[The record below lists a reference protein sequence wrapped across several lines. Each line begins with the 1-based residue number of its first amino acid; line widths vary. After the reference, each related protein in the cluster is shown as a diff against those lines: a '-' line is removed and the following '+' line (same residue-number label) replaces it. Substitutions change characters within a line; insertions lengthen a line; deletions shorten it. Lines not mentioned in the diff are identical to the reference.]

1 MKNYYNYTRALLACF
16 MIFWGCTKKPT
27 DFRSYLAGTE
37 ITYPGKVTNASV
49 YPGNGRIMLVWN
61 PSPDP
66 SITKYVVYW
75 NNNVDSLILTA
86 SSHKTSDTIKC
97 IVNGLSEYVYTFFI
111 YSYDANGNRSVVT
124 EIDNARAY
132 GSIYQAGLHNRII
145 NPVNPAIVKADSSVT
160 LSFLTPDT
168 INITTSIQYSNRSGV
183 TVKKYL
189 SPNNNSI
196 VLSDYNYSSPIV
208 YQSSYIPVRGA
219 LDTFSTIRS
228 DTFPSFDTQVMC
240 DKSLFAEA
248 NMPNDMGLYQSDT
261 RVSKLWDGSVGP
273 QDYPNI
279 FHSDAND
286 NLPRTLSFDL
296 GKVYNNLSAIEETGR
311 GCCNNPDDFEVWGIA
326 DTTGALPTLASNNSG
341 WAAQSVS
348 LGWTLLKEVKRTDDG
363 NAAFKTGLMSNP
375 PPVRFI
381 RIRVLHDANNESRYV
396 NLSEITFWYRL

>member
-1 MKNYYNYTRALLACF
+1 MKNYYNYIRALLACF
-16 MIFWGCTKKPT
+16 IIFWGCSKKPT
-27 DFRSYLAGTE
+27 DYRSFLGGTE

-49 YPGNGRIMLVWN
+49 LPGNGRIMLVWN

-75 NNNVDSLILTA
+75 NNNVDSLILNAT
-86 SSHKTSDTIKC
+86 SHKASDTIRC

-132 GSIYQAGLHNRII
+132 GSIYQSALHNRI
-145 NPVNPAIVKADSSVT
+145 VNPANPANVKADSSVT

-183 TVKKYL
+183 TVKRYL
-189 SPNNNSI
+189 SPDSNAI
-196 VLSDYNYSSPIV
+196 VLWDYNYNSPIV
-208 YQSSYIPVRGA
+208 YQSSYIPMRGS
-219 LDTFSTIRS
+219 LDTFNTLRS

-248 NMPNDMGLYQSDT
+248 DMLNDMGIYQSDT

-273 QDYPNI
+273 QGYPNI
-279 FHSDAND
+279 FHSDGNG

-311 GCCNNPDDFEVWGIA
+311 SCCNNPDDFEVWGIA
-326 DTTGALPTLASNNSG
+326 DTTGAIPTLASNNSG

-363 NAAFKTGLMSNP
+363 NAAFKTGLIANP

-381 RIRVLHDANNESRYV
+381 RIRVLHDANNENSYV
-396 NLSEITFWYRL
+396 NMSEITFWYKL